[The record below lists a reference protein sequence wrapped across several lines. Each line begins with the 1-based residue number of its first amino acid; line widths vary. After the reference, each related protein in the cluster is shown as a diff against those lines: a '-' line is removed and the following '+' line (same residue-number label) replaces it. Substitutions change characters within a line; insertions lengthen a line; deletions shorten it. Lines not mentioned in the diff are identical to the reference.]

1 MPNFLAP
8 NSEGANI
15 WHEPVIWQVP
25 VLFNEIVY
33 IFLLEDL
40 DKNQSKLKGL
50 GFVWVF
56 LMLLLMNQC

>member
-1 MPNFLAP
+1 MPNFLAL

-15 WHEPVIWQVP
+15 WREPVIWQVP
-25 VLFNEIVY
+25 ILFNKTVY

-50 GFVWVF
+50 GLWFCLGLF
-56 LMLLLMNQC
+56 GFF

>member
-1 MPNFLAP
+1 MPNFLAL

-25 VLFNEIVY
+25 ILFNKIVY